1 MGLIR
6 DSNEFLFILLS
17 KVLTMTFC
25 PVQADL
31 RRYEQQQDQQ
41 ALEERIEEE
50 YEGGLEQW
58 KLDQEDAKLEAQIN
72 ALEDY

>member
-6 DSNEFLFILLS
+6 DSKEFLFILLS
-17 KVLTMTFC
+17 KVTIMTFC
-25 PVQADL
+25 PFQADL
-31 RRYEQQQDQQ
+31 RRYEQEQDQQ

-50 YEGGLEQW
+50 YKGGLEQW
-58 KLDQEDAKLEAQIN
+58 KLDKEEAELDAQIN

>member
-6 DSNEFLFILLS
+6 DSDEFLFIVLS
-17 KVLTMTFC
+17 KVTIMTFC

-31 RRYEQQQDQQ
+31 RRHEQEQTQQ
-41 ALEERIEEE
+41 AREERIEEE
-50 YEGGLEQW
+50 YKGGLEQW
-58 KLDQEDAKLEAQIN
+58 KLDQEEAQLEAQIN

>member
-6 DSNEFLFILLS
+6 DSNAFLSILLS
-17 KVLTMTFC
+17 KVLTMDFC
-25 PVQADL
+25 PIQADL
-31 RRYEQQQDQQ
+31 RRYEQEQDRQ
-41 ALEERIEEE
+41 ALEERINEE

-58 KLDQEDAKLEAQIN
+58 KLDQEEAQLEAQIN

>member
-6 DSNEFLFILLS
+6 DSDEFLSILLS
-17 KVLTMTFC
+17 KVLTMDFC
-25 PVQADL
+25 PIQADL
-31 RRYEQQQDQQ
+31 RRYEQEQDRQ
-41 ALEERIEEE
+41 ALEERINEE

-58 KLDQEDAKLEAQIN
+58 KLDQEEAQLEAQIN

>member
-6 DSNEFLFILLS
+6 DSNQFPFILLS
-17 KVLTMTFC
+17 KVSIMDFC

-31 RRYEQQQDQQ
+31 RRYEQEQDKQ
-41 ALEERIEEE
+41 ALEERINEE

-58 KLDQEDAKLEAQIN
+58 KLDQEEAQLEAQIN